1 MTSDTTGI
9 VVWRW
14 EQAVIKPWDGV
25 LLEVENRPKEF
36 GALDLGKTLIHFS
49 KKKNLMLLQE
59 HLLLQIPLEV
69 IVKKKKWGNVC
80 CDNAQEKQC
89 RVRKVYV

>member
-14 EQAVIKPWDGV
+14 EQAVVKPWDGV

-49 KKKNLMLLQE
+49 KKK
-59 HLLLQIPLEV
+59 I
-69 IVKKKKWGNVC
+69 
-80 CDNAQEKQC
+80 
-89 RVRKVYV
+89 

>member
-69 IVKKKKWGNVC
+69 IVKKKKI
-80 CDNAQEKQC
+80 EKC
-89 RVRKVYV
+89 LL

>member
-14 EQAVIKPWDGV
+14 EQAVVKQWDGV

-49 KKKNLMLLQE
+49 KKKS
-59 HLLLQIPLEV
+59 
-69 IVKKKKWGNVC
+69 
-80 CDNAQEKQC
+80 NASS
-89 RVRKVYV
+89 RAFAPTNTP

>member
-1 MTSDTTGI
+1 MTSNTTGI

-14 EQAVIKPWDGV
+14 EQAVVKPWDGV

-69 IVKKKKWGNVC
+69 IVKKKWGNVC